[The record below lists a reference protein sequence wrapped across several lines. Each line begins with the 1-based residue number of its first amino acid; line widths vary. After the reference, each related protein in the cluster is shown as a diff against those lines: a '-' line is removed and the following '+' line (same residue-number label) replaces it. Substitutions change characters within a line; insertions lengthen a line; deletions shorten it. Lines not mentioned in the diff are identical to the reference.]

1 MTVIT
6 NAPPRKALLTFF
18 QDRIHNFFSTII
30 RLKQEVEKDSGVTI
44 ALYPTIKPSLA
55 PLSSR
60 MHARALLQKLA
71 RKIQLS

>member
-1 MTVIT
+1 MTVIM
-6 NAPPRKALLTFF
+6 NAPTRKALLTFF

-44 ALYPTIKPSLA
+44 ALYQALSC
-55 PLSSR
+55 PLSSS
-60 MHARALLQKLA
+60 MHARALQKLA